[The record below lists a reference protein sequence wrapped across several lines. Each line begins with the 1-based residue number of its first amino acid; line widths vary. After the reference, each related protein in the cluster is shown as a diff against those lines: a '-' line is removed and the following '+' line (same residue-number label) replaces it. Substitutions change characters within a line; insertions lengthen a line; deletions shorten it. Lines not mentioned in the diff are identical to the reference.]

1 MRSRPKAIF
10 LFTAC
15 IVLLFAGVGL
25 YGQRL
30 VRFVLPL
37 HHQMLLQFAPD
48 AWEIASLEIVRE
60 GRESFIRVRA
70 VVRSPFY
77 LGGQPIAKG
86 TAMRGATLLGH
97 AMQPVLIMLAVLLGW
112 FFFAGGRI
120 AGPVLMLIP
129 MLVVVE
135 AVDVPLV
142 LTGSLWDLL
151 HANFAPHAPLPWQV
165 HAMDILNNGG
175 RQALAIAASCC
186 AIALGN
192 RLGISGRSDRLSVAP
207 PISLAANDDASKSS
221 VSTTGKRFSETMN
234 TTAVTPRQGH

>member
-10 LFTAC
+10 LFAAC
-15 IVLLFAGVGL
+15 IVLLFVGVGL

-30 VRFVLPL
+30 VRIVLPL
-37 HHQMLLQFAPD
+37 HHQMLVHFAPD
-48 AWEIASLEIVRE
+48 AWEITPLEIVRE

-70 VVRSPFY
+70 VVGSPLY

-86 TAMRGATLLGH
+86 TAMRGATLQGH
-97 AMQPVLIMLAVLLGW
+97 AIQPVLTMLAVLFGW
-112 FFFAGGRI
+112 YFFAGGRR

-151 HANFAPHAPLPWQV
+151 HTNFAPHAPLPWQV
-165 HAMDILNNGG
+165 HAMDVLNNGG
-175 RQALAIAASCC
+175 RQALAIAAACF
-186 AIALGN
+186 AITLGN
-192 RLGISGRSDRLSVAP
+192 RLGGRGPSDRLSV
-207 PISLAANDDASKSS
+207 
-221 VSTTGKRFSETMN
+221 
-234 TTAVTPRQGH
+234 